1 MFSTV
6 SASLVASVADGRSS
20 DLHTGN
26 PFGYWLWREDD
37 GTWHLRT
44 TAARQGHRFQG
55 AIRPGVSGAI
65 QALNGVNLSAG
76 GRRRPSDAL
85 HMDGSNIV
93 FDFITHQGLVGLDFQ
108 LVGKSSLE
116 FDLRIDEDADP
127 AKIFIGKSQ
136 VNPEKAHFVVSP

>member
-1 MFSTV
+1 MFGTTPAQLS
-6 SASLVASVADGRSS
+6 ASVAEGRSS

-26 PFGYWLWREDD
+26 PFGYWLWKEAD

-55 AIRPGVSGAI
+55 VIRPGVAGAI

-85 HMDGSNIV
+85 HLDGNDIV

-127 AKIFIGKSQ
+127 GKIFIGSTRTT
-136 VNPEKAHFVVSP
+136 PAKAHFILAP